1 MVYPSTR
8 TLELSL
14 TQTQQK
20 KVITRK
26 YNLSV
31 YIENMAK
38 ERWASYSK
46 WKPRYGHKMCT
57 LRYLLLINQDSL

>member
-1 MVYPSTR
+1 M
-8 TLELSL
+8 
-14 TQTQQK
+14 
-20 KVITRK
+20 TRK